1 MQNTRKRSV
10 NVPSPAPIKQESGNV
25 LIFILLAIVLIGAL
39 TAAIQSTS
47 THTANI
53 DKETVILRLT
63 EAQRTAS
70 EISRALAYIMQN
82 GKSESDIRF
91 SHPDADPEY
100 GDLDADADK
109 TDQVFHRD
117 GGAAIYPA
125 PPSDINDGS
134 KWEFYGNT
142 ALPEVGTDAPELIMV
157 LPNVTQGFCEAVN
170 SSLGYSSVLPED
182 SGTCLNT
189 GSSARFG
196 DSHQFDASPNTV
208 TDTTFTL
215 NPATQGCAQCANNSY
230 NYFYVLMAR

>member
-1 MQNTRKRSV
+1 MHMS
-10 NVPSPAPIKQESGNV
+10 PSSLLEQEGGNV

-47 THTANI
+47 NHTANI

-70 EISRALAYIMQN
+70 EISRAVTYIMQN

-91 SHPDADPEY
+91 SSPDADVEY
-100 GDLDADADK
+100 GDLDADTDK

-134 KWEFYGNT
+134 QWEFYGNT
-142 ALPEVGTDAPELIMV
+142 SLPAVGTDAPELIAV
-157 LPNVTQGFCEAVN
+157 LPNVTQAFCTAIN
-170 SSLGYSSVLPED
+170 SSLGYSSVQPED

-189 GSSARFG
+189 GSPARFG
-196 DSHQFDASPNTV
+196 DSNQFDSSPNTV
-208 TDTTFTL
+208 SEATFSIT
-215 NPATQGCAQCANNSY
+215 PATQGCVQCADNSY
-230 NYFYVLMAR
+230 HYFYVLMAR